1 MHVTIMGGV
10 SGSASHWMKRF
21 PEALTRPTRL
31 SQLILAC
38 CTSALP
44 SNFTDIM
51 YRILIVSSR
60 LSSKCW
66 SLMKTITTIL
76 LTMVKEFCQAFT
88 FPYPV
93 SNLSKYYYRHKMTPR
108 CKQLLSLL
116 KPFIEWQGFSEPF
129 SLYWHLFMSYS
140 LQLSGCVH
148 RIKAYSAVY
157 SSQGGHRLAWGLR

>member
-21 PEALTRPTRL
+21 QEVLTRPTRL

-51 YRILIVSSR
+51 YHIMIVSLR
-60 LSSKCW
+60 LSSTCW

-76 LTMVKEFCQAFT
+76 LTMVEEFCQAFT

-116 KPFIEWQGFSEPF
+116 KPFIEWQGIIEPF
-129 SLYWHLFMSYS
+129 SLHWHLFMSESYS
-140 LQLSGCVH
+140 LQL
-148 RIKAYSAVY
+148 
-157 SSQGGHRLAWGLR
+157 